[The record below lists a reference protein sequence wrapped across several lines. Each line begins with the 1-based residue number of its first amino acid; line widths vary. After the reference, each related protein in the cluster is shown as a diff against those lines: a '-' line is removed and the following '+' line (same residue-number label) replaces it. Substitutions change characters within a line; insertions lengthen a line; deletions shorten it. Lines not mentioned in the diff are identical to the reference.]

1 MTFRQAIEYLGNNK
15 KLSARE
21 AVVYGITS
29 FGQIIKLIIELS
41 LKNDTNRFEE
51 LVTKKDYKN
60 KAKHMLPFVDKIC
73 SKGIILATIFRDKT
87 TKSAFIRDCGT
98 MIGLFTKFYDKK
110 VLTGNEWLGVIK
122 EVKAEY
128 NPSIQNQKFSIMIS
142 EYIESLSEQKK
153 SIKISLKTIV
163 QSSDEMKNYFMDTE
177 IPFELNLFTTKEH
190 TLDMQKANKTDKPWN
205 PFDFIDTP
213 CKSKFDEEYHNNFL
227 GADLLEMF
235 SEKDMLG
242 TKKFPR
248 GKFGSTLAGPTKSK
262 RVWCLVPLYQSF
274 MISRFVDDIQDLDTA
289 AEMIARFNDVDEEK
303 IYSYWNSKWEQMVK
317 TTSYQ
322 DMVNFYEKEY
332 LPVFQDDNWNQVTP
346 VIKEIA
352 NQHTDG
358 KILTALKGL
367 HITKD
372 HTAIYFVSLVLWMKQ
387 RYPKKAVDKIIK
399 ILVNNYITLLKG
411 DVQHYNED
419 TKNTYNVS
427 VGEYF
432 GSHSDVYQS
441 SSATQRVKKVFTS
454 MPAHIDK
461 ELSKGK
467 TDRSKQQTYRDSSKS
482 KHYDSLTNAS
492 LPTILHLYPISSEDI
507 MASINFMTGDN
518 LKWIHSNHGENKAI
532 DGFLGFDEDNKGD
545 YVDFDWVEFGVNSQE
560 DYWKKIIEHNTNI
573 MNNSSDQLEKT
584 QINIGLTALA
594 TILMTDLEVK

>member
-1 MTFRQAIEYLGNNK
+1 
-15 KLSARE
+15 
-21 AVVYGITS
+21 
-29 FGQIIKLIIELS
+29 
-41 LKNDTNRFEE
+41 
-51 LVTKKDYKN
+51 
-60 KAKHMLPFVDKIC
+60 
-73 SKGIILATIFRDKT
+73 
-87 TKSAFIRDCGT
+87 
-98 MIGLFTKFYDKK
+98 
-110 VLTGNEWLGVIK
+110 
-122 EVKAEY
+122 
-128 NPSIQNQKFSIMIS
+128 
-142 EYIESLSEQKK
+142 
-153 SIKISLKTIV
+153 
-163 QSSDEMKNYFMDTE
+163 MDTR
-177 IPFELNLFTTKEH
+177 IPFELNLFPTKEH

-205 PFDFIDTP
+205 PFDFVDTP
-213 CKSKFDEEYHNNFL
+213 CKSTFDEEYHNNFL

-358 KILTALKGL
+358 KVLTALSGL

-411 DVQHYNED
+411 DIQHFDKD
-419 TKNTYNVS
+419 TKNTYDVP

-432 GSHSDVYQS
+432 GSHSDIYKS

-518 LKWIHSNHGENKAI
+518 LIWIHSNHGENKAI

-573 MNNSSDQLEKT
+573 MNNSSDQIEKT